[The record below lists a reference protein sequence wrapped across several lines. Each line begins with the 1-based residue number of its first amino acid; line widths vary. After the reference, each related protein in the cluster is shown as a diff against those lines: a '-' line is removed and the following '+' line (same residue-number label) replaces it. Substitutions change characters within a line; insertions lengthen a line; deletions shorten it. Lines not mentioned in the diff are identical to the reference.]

1 MAEEKK
7 IRKKKKRRKKNYLLR
22 IFVFAVICAGLY
34 FLLNMSFFD
43 VDEISVENNSYYTS
57 EQIIEKGGVTTGQ
70 NIFFES
76 KTRKIK
82 KTLLEDA
89 YIKNVKV
96 SRKLPSTI
104 VIDVE
109 ERTEAAAVRYG
120 DIYIIIDESG
130 LVLRHSEVEPK
141 LTLLEGL
148 TLKSIDPGKALE
160 AEENYMLS
168 DTLEIIRMMNES
180 EVYFKSIDLSG
191 VMIKAYIY
199 DNLICSGTPE
209 AVAENLK
216 NGGLQQVLY
225 DLYSQG
231 VERGTV
237 SVNSDGT
244 CAFNGAID

>member
-1 MAEEKK
+1 MAEDKK
-7 IRKKKKRRKKNYLLR
+7 VKKKKKKNYLLR
-22 IFVFAVICAGLY
+22 IFMFAVICAALY
-34 FLLNMSFFD
+34 FLLNLSFFD
-43 VDEISVENNSYYTS
+43 VAKITVKNNNFYTA
-57 EQIIEKGGVTTGQ
+57 EQIIETGE

-76 KTRKIK
+76 RTGRIK
-82 KTLLEDA
+82 SALLEDA

-96 SRKLPSTI
+96 SRRLPSTI

-109 ERTEAAAVRYG
+109 ERTEAAAVKYG
-120 DIYIIIDESG
+120 DIYIILDESG

-148 TLKSIDPGKALE
+148 TLKSIEPGKALE

-168 DTLEIIRMMNES
+168 DTLEILRKMNES

-209 AVAENLK
+209 AVAQNLE

-231 VERGTV
+231 VERGTIT
-237 SVNSDGT
+237 VNSDGT
-244 CAFNGAID
+244 CAFNAAID

>member
-1 MAEEKK
+1 MAEDKK
-7 IRKKKKRRKKNYLLR
+7 VKKKKKRKKKTYLLR
-22 IFVFAVICAGLY
+22 IFMFAVICAALY
-34 FLLNMSFFD
+34 FLLNLSFFD
-43 VDEISVENNSYYTS
+43 VAKITVKNNNYYTA
-57 EQIIEKGGVTTGQ
+57 EQIIEKGGVKTGE

-76 KTRKIK
+76 RTGRIK
-82 KTLLEDA
+82 SALLEDA

-96 SRKLPSTI
+96 SRRLPSTI

-109 ERTEAAAVRYG
+109 ERTEAAAVKYG
-120 DIYIIIDESG
+120 DIYIILDESG

-148 TLKSIDPGKALE
+148 TLKSIEPGKALE

-168 DTLEIIRMMNES
+168 DTLEILRKMNES

-199 DNLICSGTPE
+199 DNLICNGTPE
-209 AVAENLK
+209 AVAQNLE

-231 VERGTV
+231 VERGTIT
-237 SVNSDGT
+237 VNSDGT
-244 CAFNGAID
+244 CAFNAAID